1 MKRRVRPR
9 SVPTNRTR
17 PLWFEQVEQRLLLTT
32 GVSTTSALETEPP
45 GSAVPQVIEGTASA
59 QFRLELNDLAG
70 QPITS
75 LREGEDFFVNAYVS
89 DLRSEPQGVFSA
101 YLDVYFDA
109 DRVVPAGGVEFGR
122 QYTNALGSGG
132 SVRGLLRDV
141 GGFSG
146 SLRPIGGGDF
156 LLFRAPF
163 RAEAAGPVSFMA
175 EPANLVPHSLVLLY
189 GDYEPL
195 ANHQIDFGSLSV
207 DVLGQGDSSLDAAL
221 SPTAGF
227 LIVPH
232 SKSPESSNPP
242 DPLLLAPSLPE
253 FAPTARAGT
262 SVLGIANPWPVNP
275 SSADRQTHR
284 DAPLTFHLLNL
295 GLDLTEGLE
304 LGGGNRYPHPQSPN
318 PEVSIELGAP
328 RSATLSFS
336 MRGVPDFSFDRRGA
350 RPTTDP
356 MIERPVGAPV
366 GWGTILHDRQWL
378 TVGLVRIAWTP
389 EVRLGKTADAGR
401 DGEMFDLARIAYETI
416 ETTRMADCGDMRIDD
431 EDDEWIAG
439 LDRLFSEEVETAGSQ
454 GTMMALE
461 VDRFAGNLPEREAT
475 RVPPSAEPNS
485 ADARTGVRP
494 EENSDRRASDDGAP
508 AA

>member
-132 SVRGLLRDV
+132 SVRGLLHDV

-163 RAEAAGPVSFMA
+163 RAEAAGPVSFVA
-175 EPANLVPHSLVLLY
+175 EPANLVPDSLVLLY
-189 GDYEPL
+189 GEYEPL
-195 ANHQIDFGSLSV
+195 ANHQMHFGSVSV
-207 DVLGQGDSSLDAAL
+207 DVLRQSDSSLDAAL
-221 SPTAGF
+221 SPIAGF
-227 LIVPH
+227 LTVPH
-232 SKSPESSNPP
+232 SKPPESPRP
-242 DPLLLAPSLPE
+242 QHPLVLAPSLPE
-253 FAPTARAGT
+253 FVPTARAGNW
-262 SVLGIANPWPVNP
+262 VLGIADPWAGNP
-275 SSADRQTHR
+275 SSTNRQTHR
-284 DAPLTFHLLNL
+284 AAPITFDLLNL
-295 GLDLTEGLE
+295 GLHLTDGVEF
-304 LGGGNRYPHPQSPN
+304 GGRNRYPDSQLPN
-318 PEVSIELGAP
+318 PGVSIELSAP

-336 MRGVPDFSFDRRGA
+336 MRGTPDFSFDRRGA

-356 MIERPVGAPV
+356 MIERPAGAPAP
-366 GWGTILHDRQWL
+366 WGTVFHDRQWL

-389 EVRLGKTADAGR
+389 DVGLGKAADAGR
-401 DGEMFDLARIAYETI
+401 DGEMFDLARIAFETI
-416 ETTRMADCGDMRIDD
+416 EAARLAGCGNTQIDD

-439 LDRLFSEEVETAGSQ
+439 LDKLFSEEVETAGSQ

-475 RVPPSAEPNS
+475 RVPPSAEPKS
-485 ADARTGVRP
+485 ADARTGVRT